1 MLRGAIGDF
10 VASFSPPMVALMDAT
25 VSDRVVSELVYDFGG
40 AMLPETGLSPA
51 DLAWLAP
58 RLEAARAEVLGDLEL
73 WHRGGPIPAEKDPLD
88 AGFMDLPERLLN
100 EYQTSQPAS
109 LLGRVLERAG
119 RLRAET
125 DRVVILG
132 IGGSYMGPRALFAAL
147 CHPYHNERSRQQ
159 RGGTPRIY
167 FEGNNLD
174 GAAVM
179 ALVELL
185 RSDAAGR
192 WALVVISKSGDTLET
207 AVAFRV
213 FLKLL
218 QEQSAGPPASWAERV
233 VAITGEKGTLRQAA
247 QAMGCVAI
255 FPIPRGVGGRYSIFS
270 PVGLFPAALMGL
282 DVVRLLEGAAAM
294 NRRFR
299 TAPPGQNPVLDYAGV
314 VHLMEVRRR
323 ATIRVLATWGKR
335 LEAVGLWYDQLL
347 AESLG
352 KDGQGATP
360 ITAVNTRDLHSRAQ
374 QHQQGRRDKFI
385 TNLYVSTPGPSEAV
399 PIGPGEFNGGA
410 VDPVAGKTFPELL
423 QAALLGTNQAYRE
436 DRRPTADLRLPRLDE
451 AALGELFQMLM
462 LATVVE
468 GRLIGINPYG
478 QPGVEAYK
486 RNMKAILEGSSRG

>member
-1 MLRGAIGDF
+1 
-10 VASFSPPMVALMDAT
+10 MVSLMDAT
-25 VSDRVVSELVYDFGG
+25 TSDRVVSELVYDPAG
-40 AMLPETGLSPA
+40 AMLPETGLAPG
-51 DLAWLAP
+51 DLAWLAA
-58 RLEAARAEVLGDLEL
+58 RLEAARAEVLADLEL

-88 AGFMDLPERLLN
+88 AGFIDLPERLLE
-100 EYQTSQPAS
+100 EYRTGGPTSLVGRLLQTAQ
-109 LLGRVLERAG
+109 
-119 RLRAET
+119 RLRAEV

-132 IGGSYMGPRALFAAL
+132 IGGSYMGPRALFEAL
-147 CHPYHNERSRQQ
+147 CHPYHNERTRQE
-159 RGGTPRIY
+159 RRGTPRLY
-167 FEGNNLD
+167 FEGDNLD
-174 GAAVM
+174 GSTVAALLEM
-179 ALVELL
+179 L
-185 RSDAAGR
+185 RSDAGP

-213 FLKLL
+213 FLRLL
-218 QEQSAGPPASWAERV
+218 QEQTARQPAALAERV
-233 VAITGEKGTLRQAA
+233 IPITGEKGALRQAA
-247 QAMGCVAI
+247 QAVGCREI

-270 PVGLFPAALMGL
+270 AVGLLPAAIMGL

-299 TAPPGQNPVLDYAGV
+299 TAPPGQNPVLDYTGV
-314 VHLMEVRRR
+314 AHLMEWRRG
-323 ATIRVLATWGKR
+323 AAIRVLATWGKR

-374 QHQQGRRDKFI
+374 QHQQGRRDKLI
-385 TNLYVSTPGPSEAV
+385 TNLYVAPPGLGDAI
-399 PIGPGEFNGGA
+399 PIGPCDFNGGA
-410 VDPVAGKTFPELL
+410 LDALAHKTFPELL
-423 QAALLGTNQAYRE
+423 HAALLGTNQAYRE

-486 RNMKAILEGSSRG
+486 RNMKAILEAS